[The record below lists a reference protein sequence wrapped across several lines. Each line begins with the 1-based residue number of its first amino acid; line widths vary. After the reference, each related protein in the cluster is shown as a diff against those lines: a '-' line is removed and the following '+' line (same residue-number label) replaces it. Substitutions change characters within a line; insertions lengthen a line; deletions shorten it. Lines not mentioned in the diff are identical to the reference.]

1 MNDVNPHRDRA
12 GSIPLPSLLSE
23 EDLRRVRGAL
33 LSGDGRLAQRR
44 DVAEAY
50 KRMARQ
56 LDGACGRI
64 SDAAGAAREGRDR
77 TEAALDRI
85 EAALHI
91 ELVPALAAAVA
102 AQAQEPRRTPVRR
115 MLGGAVLS
123 GALFAAGLAVGS
135 GLSVRIGDM
144 QDSVMARISSP
155 PGDGPAAANALE

>member
-1 MNDVNPHRDRA
+1 MNDVNLHPGR
-12 GSIPLPSLLSE
+12 GSSIPLPSLLSE

-64 SDAAGAAREGRDR
+64 ADAADVAREGRDR

-102 AQAQEPRRTPVRR
+102 AQAQVPRRAPVRPILR
-115 MLGGAVLS
+115 GAVLS
-123 GALFAAGLAVGS
+123 IALFAAGLAVGVGIS
-135 GLSVRIGDM
+135 GRIGGL